1 MDEHEHL
8 EDQINDL
15 VSSFRLLA
23 CIQIQNDVVDPL
35 KSQNFEDTQE
45 LKESC
50 STEIIVQG
58 DG

>member
-35 KSQNFEDTQE
+35 KPQNFKDTQE
-45 LKESC
+45 L
-50 STEIIVQG
+50 
-58 DG
+58 